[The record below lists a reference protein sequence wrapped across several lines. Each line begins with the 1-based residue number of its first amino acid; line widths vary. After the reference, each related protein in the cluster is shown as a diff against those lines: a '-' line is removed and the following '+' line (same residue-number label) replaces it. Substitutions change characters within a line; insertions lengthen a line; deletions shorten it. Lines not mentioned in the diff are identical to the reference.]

1 MSQPASTA
9 GLFTVVKN
17 TSGKERPFGYLGAHG
32 KRLEA
37 NESFSHPGDLVGKL
51 GASTYQR
58 EFKSLQ
64 GALERGSLA
73 IVSSPSVYLYDEEDD
88 VTRQLALEGGALGTV
103 DPAWDSEGSS
113 EFVDG

>member
-1 MSQPASTA
+1 MTQSASSA

-17 TSGKERPFGYLGAHG
+17 TSGKERPFGYLGTHG
-32 KRLEA
+32 KRLSA

-51 GASTYQR
+51 GADKYQR
-58 EFKSLQ
+58 KFKSLC
-64 GALERGSLA
+64 GSLERGSLS
-73 IVSSPSVYLYDEEDD
+73 IVSSPAVYLFDEEDD

-103 DPAWDSEGSS
+103 DPLWDSEGSS